1 MQIPREFKDSV
12 KAFADPQAY
21 SYQIPEDLSNI
32 FRDLMSTIFLKFTL
46 LGCALRTAKTDQ
58 RAKKPYPIL
67 FAICRTDTAIK
78 VVP

>member
-32 FRDLMSTIFLKFTL
+32 FRDLMSAIF
-46 LGCALRTAKTDQ
+46 
-58 RAKKPYPIL
+58 
-67 FAICRTDTAIK
+67 
-78 VVP
+78 